1 MGKHSLAPLA
11 VLLSCFVTTAASVR
25 TIAAP
30 IEGNVQEPQ
39 ALATFTAA
47 SGSMVLEL
55 DPTALLQAGLP
66 MLQNADG
73 SSSSG
78 SFIFEVSAAGSELR
92 VTLRD
97 DQVLRISG
105 YLQTRGVLRL
115 PTARGAL
122 SADSRLG
129 DFVVSLSRRGGWMT
143 DQQNLYRN
151 IFELDSAAITI
162 HVDEATE
169 SMVITA
175 PVVIAES
182 FADEVL
188 RNPSVART
196 VVGAVSIDV
205 GVSLTDVDTPD
216 LHAAETTNSDDVAAP
231 RGGTLNGPDVIVHN
245 IGSALTLYGT
255 IGGVSAYA
263 MTTVSCNLGE
273 QDAIWIDCLSGPQCN
288 QHPVIVQN
296 MYRLKGGRFEQIGLA
311 WLKHG
316 WCAADAPSCG
326 SPYEPNGSCDWLG
339 THATDTYGASL
350 NADQQDLGPR
360 SEVNAWTGV
369 FPYPYVLNWNLTGN
383 SIYKRLQIKVDD
395 VNPSLNSGALYFG
408 ESQYVATDEQP
419 INRYNNCTWRRVNV
433 GSASGGGWNM
443 SFTGS
448 SITQQPA
455 IYAWPANESGVTL
468 VNVDVPGDGR
478 LILGYKVS
486 DLGGGMWHYEYAL
499 YNMNSHRSVGA
510 FTVPAAASLS
520 IANIGFH
527 DVDYHSGEP
536 YSLTDWPGVHA
547 GGAVSWQTEKFTT
560 NPNANALRWSTLYNY
575 RFDANTPPTM
585 GTIEL
590 GLFRTGS
597 PDSVLV
603 AAAIPSV
610 PVCDCGGDL
619 DGSGA
624 PDGLDIQPFVAM
636 YVGSEPVDVCA
647 DLATPNGG
655 ALTGDDVTAFVETVL
670 SGECAK

>member
-1 MGKHSLAPLA
+1 MGKSFPALMAATCFLFSMFVGSAQLLAN
-11 VLLSCFVTTAASVR
+11 
-25 TIAAP
+25 P
-30 IEGNVQEPQ
+30 IEGRQSQPE
-39 ALATFTAA
+39 ALTTFAAA

-55 DPTALLQAGLP
+55 DPAALAQAGLP
-66 MLQNADG
+66 ILLNADG
-73 SSSSG
+73 SPSNG
-78 SFIFEVSAAGSELR
+78 SFIFEVFGAGSELR

-97 DQVLRISG
+97 QQVFRISG
-105 YLQTRGVLRL
+105 YLQTRGQLKMPTTQGVLA
-115 PTARGAL
+115 T
-122 SADSRLG
+122 DSLLG
-129 DFVVSLSRRGGWMT
+129 DFAVSISRQGGWMT
-143 DQQNLYRN
+143 DQRNTFRN
-151 IFELDSAAITI
+151 IFEFDAAAMTL

-169 SMVITA
+169 TMVMTS
-175 PVVIAES
+175 PLVIAES

-188 RNPSVART
+188 RNPSVAKMT
-196 VVGAVSIDV
+196 VGVVSIDV
-205 GVSLTDVDTPD
+205 GVSLTDVDTPELVQAD
-216 LHAAETTNSDDVAAP
+216 ASEDNAAP

-245 IGSALTLYGT
+245 IGSALSLYGT

-273 QDAIWIDCLSGPQCN
+273 DNAIWIDCLSGPLCN

-296 MYRLKGGRFEQIGLA
+296 MYRLKSGRFEQIGLA

-326 SPYEPNGSCDWLG
+326 SPYEPVGSCDWLG
-339 THATDTYGASL
+339 THATDTYGAGL

-369 FPYPYVLNWNLTGN
+369 FPYPYQLNWNLTGN

-395 VNPSLNSGALYFG
+395 VNPALNSGALYFG

-419 INRYNNCTWRRVNV
+419 INRYNNCTWRRVTV

-455 IYAWPANESGVTL
+455 IHAWPANESGVSL
-468 VNVDVPGDGR
+468 VNVDIPSDGR

-510 FTVPAAASLS
+510 FSVPAAASVNVT
-520 IANIGFH
+520 NIGFH

-536 YSLTDWPGVHA
+536 YSLTDWTGVHNA
-547 GGAVSWQTEKFTT
+547 GTLSWQTEKFSS

-575 RFDANTPPTM
+575 RFDANVPPIM

-590 GLFRTGS
+590 GLFRPGS

-603 AAAIPSV
+603 AAPIPSI
-610 PVCDCGGDL
+610 PSCSCGGDL
-619 DGSGA
+619 DGSGE
-624 PDGLDIQPFVAM
+624 PDGLDIQKFVAM
-636 YVGSEPVDVCA
+636 FVGSEPVDLCA
-647 DLATPNGG
+647 DLAIPNGG
-655 ALTGDDVTAFVETVL
+655 SLDAADVASFVETVL